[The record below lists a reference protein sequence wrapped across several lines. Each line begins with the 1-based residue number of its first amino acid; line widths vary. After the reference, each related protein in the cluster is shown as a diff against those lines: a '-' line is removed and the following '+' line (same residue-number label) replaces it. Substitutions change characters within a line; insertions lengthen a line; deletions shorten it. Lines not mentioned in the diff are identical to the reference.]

1 MSEEE
6 RAAVGF
12 FEPAIEV
19 ATGITRFF
27 WSSSPFLAVMFLF
40 LAGCKDSGVGPII
53 QTTQS
58 YYLYAANYSF
68 DQVFVIDTSNNAIVD
83 TLHGFG
89 SVWDITATRSG
100 RKLYVTTRQGPV
112 NWPGAVYSVDPVT
125 KSKRQILAK
134 AADIYLEPWG
144 VPLIVISTP
153 YDSMR
158 QLGTIDTLTDAI
170 SIFDTLNILDS
181 GHNYEALVFDPK
193 STILYT
199 WTNHGRLFSYDYGT
213 KRIGRYY
220 NSVGFPLLNMAISTD
235 GRHIYFANGPVLDVT
250 RDSVVDE
257 IPAYNES
264 TLGSL
269 ALSPDGQYLYLTDPG
284 KPLLPEPVPSGKIR
298 VFQTNTNSP
307 IGFID
312 VNEAAGQANTMTD
325 RMIIGSNGRKAY
337 VSGGFSDVFEIDLE
351 SNQVIGIVKF
361 GESNMWIQSLALA
374 LR

>member
-1 MSEEE
+1 
-6 RAAVGF
+6 
-12 FEPAIEV
+12 
-19 ATGITRFF
+19 
-27 WSSSPFLAVMFLF
+27 
-40 LAGCKDSGVGPII
+40 
-53 QTTQS
+53 
-58 YYLYAANYSF
+58 
-68 DQVFVIDTSNNAIVD
+68 
-83 TLHGFG
+83 
-89 SVWDITATRSG
+89 
-100 RKLYVTTRQGPV
+100 
-112 NWPGAVYSVDPVT
+112 
-125 KSKRQILAK
+125 
-134 AADIYLEPWG
+134 
-144 VPLIVISTP
+144 
-153 YDSMR
+153 
-158 QLGTIDTLTDAI
+158 
-170 SIFDTLNILDS
+170 
-181 GHNYEALVFDPK
+181 
-193 STILYT
+193 
-199 WTNHGRLFSYDYGT
+199 
-213 KRIGRYY
+213 
-220 NSVGFPLLNMAISTD
+220 MAISTD

-250 RDSVVDE
+250 RDSVVGE

-312 VNEAAGQANTMTD
+312 VNEAAGQVNTMTD